1 MQRKVENIDCLQCGS
16 RSRSVFCDLYTS
28 DLEEINSV
36 KDTSFFK
43 KGQLIFSEG
52 SRPRGLYCVNSG
64 KVKVYKMGDEGKDQI
79 LHLAK
84 PGDILGYRAILSGD
98 LYSCSAS
105 ALEDSSV
112 CFIPQ
117 SLFRTMVEK
126 NVSLSLQIIKLLS
139 TELKSA
145 EKHITDIA
153 QKPVRERV
161 AEVLLLLKETFGME
175 ADGKTINATL
185 TREEIANIAGTATES
200 CIRILSE
207 LKSDKIIELKG
218 KNIILLNLPLLIKT
232 ANVYD

>member
-1 MQRKVENIDCLQCGS
+1 MQKKVENIDCLQCGT
-16 RSRSVFCDLYTS
+16 RSKSVFCDLYS
-28 DLEEINSV
+28 GELEEINAA
-36 KDTSFFK
+36 KDTGFFK

-52 SRPRGLYCVNSG
+52 SRPRGLFCVNSG

-105 ALEDSSV
+105 AIEDSSV

-207 LKSDKIIELKG
+207 LKSDKIIDLKG
-218 KNIILLNLPLLIKT
+218 KNIILLNLPLLVKT

>member
-1 MQRKVENIDCLQCGS
+1 MQRKVENTDCLQCGS
-16 RSRSVFCDLYTS
+16 RSRSVFCDLYAG
-28 DLEEINSV
+28 DLEEINSA
-36 KDTSFFK
+36 KDTGFFK

-52 SRPRGLYCVNSG
+52 SRPRGLFCINTG

-79 LHLAK
+79 LHLSK

-117 SLFRTMVEK
+117 SLFRSLVEK
-126 NVSLSLQIIKLLS
+126 NVNLSLQIIKLLS

-161 AEVLLLLKETFGME
+161 AEVLLLLKETFGMS
-175 ADGKTINATL
+175 ADGKTINAIL

-207 LKSDKIIELKG
+207 LKNDKIIELKG
-218 KNIILLNLPLLIKT
+218 KNIILLNLPMLVKT